1 MTALLVAS
9 YTITDVEGYAPYPEA
24 VASTLLPYHGQLV
37 AADFDSEVVEGE
49 PRPVTVIVSFPS
61 REAARNWYE
70 SPGYVAVRSL
80 RQNNSEGTVVIV
92 DGLDAPS

>member
-1 MTALLVAS
+1 M
-9 YTITDVEGYAPYPEA
+9 
-24 VASTLLPYHGQLV
+24 LPYHGELV
-37 AADFDSEVVEGE
+37 AADFDSEVVNGE

-61 REAARNWYE
+61 RVAACNWYE
-70 SPGYVAVRSL
+70 SPGYVGVRSL